1 MKLTGVFKVFGHA
14 IFAHQPVIELGPVLD
29 AVNQTLVIDDN
40 KQIIVRLVAL
50 CSMGFIDPCSACIAA
65 VQNDLEDAPGLLPVV
80 PRQREG
86 VIEFFEDKLHHAL
99 KLALFLRWQMI
110 EFGAHYTTSSKQL
123 E

>member
-1 MKLTGVFKVFGHA
+1 MRRKTDAPLRGAQRAGEA

-50 CSMGFIDPCSACIAA
+50 SSMGFIDPCSACIAA

-80 PRQREG
+80 RSRL
-86 VIEFFEDKLHHAL
+86 FSAL
-99 KLALFLRWQMI
+99 
-110 EFGAHYTTSSKQL
+110 
-123 E
+123 